1 MHHDKKV
8 GLGLGILL
16 LGIVGAFFFRNEPP
30 KPDREFPELLTA
42 DELDR
47 EITQSGVQR
56 PRPYTELDEFES
68 HYQSGVQSGVKLG
81 GIETPEKSQTS
92 SISTPPVGPFDEE
105 FNFLNDPV
113 TTPPEPI
120 KPAPEAPVQDV
131 AESTGKLSV
140 EHEMFLED
148 SPEPK
153 PAMPV
158 KPPKQQIY
166 EVKSGDT
173 LSEIAARLLGSQAMY
188 HLIYEANRDQ
198 LKSPNDL
205 KPGMKLVIPSPGQSP
220 DESERSVTST
230 RIPKRIPLDSPRQS
244 RPLEPLPEIT
254 PGPVRLEKTITGAPP
269 RERSPL
275 KFERAQRNPLIPRRT
290 NLRRSDPAP
299 SSDRQA
305 QPAIKPADRPIS
317 RQSTPDE
324 NSAPEKQPVPDRTK
338 KPGSLPSLDGLE
350 PLRIPSPKL

>member
-30 KPDREFPELLTA
+30 KPKREFPELLTA

-68 HYQSGVQSGVKLG
+68 QYQSGVKLG
-81 GIETPEKSQTS
+81 GIEAPEKSQAS
-92 SISTPPVGPFDEE
+92 SISTPAVGPFDEE

-120 KPAPEAPVQDV
+120 KPAPETAVRDV
-131 AESTGKLSV
+131 AASNDELSV

-153 PAMPV
+153 PAQPAQ
-158 KPPKQQIY
+158 PPKQQIY
-166 EVKSGDT
+166 EVKPGDT
-173 LSEIAARLLGSQAMY
+173 LSEIAARFLGSQAKY
-188 HLIYEANRDQ
+188 HLIYEANSDQ

-205 KPGMKLVIPSPGQSP
+205 KPGMKLVIPSPDQAA

-244 RPLEPLPEIT
+244 RPIEPLPEIS

-299 SSDRQA
+299 PSERQA
-305 QPAIKPADRPIS
+305 QPTIKPAEQPIS

-324 NSAPEKQPVPDRTK
+324 NSPSEKQQVPDRTK